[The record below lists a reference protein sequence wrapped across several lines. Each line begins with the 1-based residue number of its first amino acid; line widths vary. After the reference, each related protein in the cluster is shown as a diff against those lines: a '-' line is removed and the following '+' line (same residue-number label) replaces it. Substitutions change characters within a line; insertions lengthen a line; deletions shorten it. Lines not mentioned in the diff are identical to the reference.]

1 MAEHPARAGTADG
14 PQTRQPG
21 GASTSD
27 LTWQTQRLRQRAEEL
42 RTAAELIVN
51 AEAQAI
57 FRSLADDYDGM
68 ADEAERLAPRM
79 TKPLPA

>member
-1 MAEHPARAGTADG
+1 MAEHLARAGIAEA

-21 GASTSD
+21 WASTLD
-27 LTWQTQRLRQRAEEL
+27 PTWQTQRLRQRAEEL

-57 FRSLADDYDGM
+57 FRSLADEYDGM
-68 ADEAERLAPRM
+68 ADQAERSAPR
-79 TKPLPA
+79 